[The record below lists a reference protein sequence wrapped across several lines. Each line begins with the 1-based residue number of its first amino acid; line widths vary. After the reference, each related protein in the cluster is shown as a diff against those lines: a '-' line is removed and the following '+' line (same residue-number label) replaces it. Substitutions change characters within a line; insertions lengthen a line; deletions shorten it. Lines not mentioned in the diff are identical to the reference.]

1 MWVMENNLYIGEAND
16 WSRAAQ
22 FGDGVFETMAIKD
35 GRCQALSL
43 HVNRL
48 SVGLIALH
56 MPSPANDLNDLLLSY
71 IEKMVQVSA
80 LPNGVLKIIV
90 SRANSARGYG
100 FDSSLKPVVMAF
112 YSPKVVYPESHY
124 QVGITLQNLSTQCSV
139 QPQLAGLKHLNR
151 LENVLAKNELTA
163 HFYEGLMSNYL
174 GNVIEGTASNIFFER
189 QSKLY
194 TPSLLVSGVAGIM
207 RLLIMQYCKKE
218 GISFSVLD
226 INQADLESFDG
237 ALICN
242 SLLGAMPVKAIEK
255 QEFKITPLIN
265 KITDAVRSG
274 KIYE

>member
-1 MWVMENNLYIGEAND
+1 MWVMENNLYIGEVDD

-22 FGDGVFETMAIKD
+22 FGDGIFETMAIQD
-35 GRCQALSL
+35 GCCLALNL

-48 SVGLIALH
+48 ELGLKTLH
-56 MPSPANDLNDLLLSY
+56 ISSPANDLNDLLLSY
-71 IEKMVQVSA
+71 IDQLVQVSA
-80 LPNGVLKIIV
+80 VQNGVLKIIV

-112 YSPKVVYPESHY
+112 YSPRVEYPESHY
-124 QVGITLQNLSTQCSV
+124 QDGIALQNLSTQCSV
-139 QPQLAGLKHLNR
+139 QSQLAGLKHLNR
-151 LENVLAKNELTA
+151 LENVLAKNELKS
-163 HFYEGLMSNYL
+163 HYFEGLMSNYL
-174 GNVIEGTASNIFFER
+174 GNIIEGTASNIFFEKD
-189 QSKLY
+189 SKLY
-194 TPSLLVSGVAGIM
+194 TPSLIVSGVAGIM

-226 INQADLESFDG
+226 ISYEDISSFDG

-242 SLLGAMPVKAIEK
+242 SLLGAMPVKTVEK
-255 QEFKITPLIN
+255 QEFKIAPLVK